1 MSRHS
6 QRSTGKQKG
15 HPHSAK
21 LAGAAL
27 LIGVPQDWF
36 VRIKGQDQRDQ
47 DDYPAAG
54 RGANDTCDL
63 IRRLLSGWER
73 APPFERRDHAP
84 HFVQAWV

>member
-1 MSRHS
+1 MSGHS

-36 VRIKGQDQRDQ
+36 VRIKGKIRETRMIIRP
-47 DDYPAAG
+47 PAEGPMILA
-54 RGANDTCDL
+54 
-63 IRRLLSGWER
+63 I
-73 APPFERRDHAP
+73 
-84 HFVQAWV
+84 